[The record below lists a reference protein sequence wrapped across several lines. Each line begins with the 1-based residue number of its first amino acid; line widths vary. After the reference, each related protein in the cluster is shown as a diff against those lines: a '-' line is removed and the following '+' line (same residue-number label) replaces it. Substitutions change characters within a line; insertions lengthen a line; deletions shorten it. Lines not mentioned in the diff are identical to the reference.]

1 MITLKDFSED
11 EFIKSKMPDLA
22 EQFLNRAASLEEL
35 SNAID
40 SLGNVADATSFEEY
54 ARKVLESF
62 DMLTAYF
69 GNEVNKLQS
78 DLETV
83 NEIQDYVRLKGIG
96 ALNEDST

>member
-22 EQFLNRAASLEEL
+22 KQFLDRASSLEEL
-35 SNAID
+35 SEAID

-69 GNEVNKLQS
+69 GKEVNKLQS